1 MSCVSL
7 CCVVVGMWGIRINIE
22 SAIDHPPAPSILRTG
37 QQPPYNTITNQFAL
51 TAFKTNC
58 PGPARRARLSI
69 LCCPTIREDIARSA
83 KYYIGNKEMLSDYHR
98 IFLVDI
104 LWRIFSP
111 FLCWALH
118 PGSRVWW
125 RLYLNWHRTRSSRA
139 GSSSGLLI
147 GQFESS
153 GASHWSPH
161 TMCPAHTGPEK
172 GRRQV

>member
-1 MSCVSL
+1 MSP
-7 CCVVVGMWGIRINIE
+7 CVVCCGWDVRYPYQYRECNR
-22 SAIDHPPAPSILRTG
+22 SPACSISPCTG

-153 GASHWSPH
+153 GASHWSLH